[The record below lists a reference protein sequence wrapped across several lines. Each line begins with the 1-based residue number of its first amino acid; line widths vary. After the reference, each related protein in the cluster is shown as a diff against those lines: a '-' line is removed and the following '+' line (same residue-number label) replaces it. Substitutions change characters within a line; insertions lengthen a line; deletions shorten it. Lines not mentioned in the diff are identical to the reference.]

1 MLKLSWLISLGI
13 TLIGFLIIQQFFT
26 IQPEGVSANGNLGLV
41 GIVIVT
47 PFLLLSLYTTYR
59 FFLVRIKEGKD
70 KVMKIISIFVG
81 FFMIAVLF
89 YLVIDY
95 KNTVVTSLESNI
107 NIDEFPQLNEFTFD
121 IFFNFYT
128 YALVHTVSGVIG
140 TIVGFI
146 QSKIIKEELA
156 K

>member
-47 PFLLLSLYTTYR
+47 PFLLLSLFTTYR

-70 KVMKIISIFVG
+70 KVMKIITIFG
-81 FFMIAVLF
+81 GLFMIAVLF

-95 KNTVVTSLESNI
+95 KNTVITSLEPNI
-107 NIDEFPQLNEFTFD
+107 KIDKSSQLNEFTYD

-146 QSKIIKEELA
+146 QSKKTKEELA

>member
-41 GIVIVT
+41 GIVIVI
-47 PFLLLSLYTTYR
+47 PFLLLSLFTNYR
-59 FFLVRIKEGKD
+59 FFLLQIKEGKD
-70 KVMKIISIFVG
+70 QVMKIISIFGG

-95 KNTVVTSLESNI
+95 KNTVITSLKLK
-107 NIDEFPQLNEFTFD
+107 IDQFPQLNEYTYD
-121 IFFNFYT
+121 IYFNFYT
-128 YALVHTVSGVIG
+128 YALVHSVSGVIG

-146 QSKIIKEELA
+146 QSKKIKEELA

>member
-13 TLIGFLIIQQFFT
+13 TLIGFLIIQQSFT

-47 PFLLLSLYTTYR
+47 PFLLLSIFTTFR
-59 FFLVRIKEGKD
+59 FFLVRFKEGKD
-70 KVMKIISIFVG
+70 KVMEIIAIFG
-81 FFMIAVLF
+81 GLFMIAVLF

-95 KNTVVTSLESNI
+95 KNTVITSLEPNI
-107 NIDEFPQLNEFTFD
+107 KIDKSSQLNEFTYD

-146 QSKIIKEELA
+146 QSKKTKEELA

>member
-47 PFLLLSLYTTYR
+47 PFLLLSIFTTFR
-59 FFLVRIKEGKD
+59 FFLVRFKEGKD
-70 KVMKIISIFVG
+70 KVMKIIAIFG
-81 FFMIAVLF
+81 GLFMIAVLF

-95 KNTVVTSLESNI
+95 KNTVITSLEPNI
-107 NIDEFPQLNEFTFD
+107 KIDKSSQLNEFTYD

>member
-1 MLKLSWLISLGI
+1 MQKLSWLISLGI
-13 TLIGFLIIQQFFT
+13 TLIGFLSIQQFFT

-140 TIVGFI
+140 TMVGFI
-146 QSKIIKEELA
+146 QPKKTKEELA

>member
-47 PFLLLSLYTTYR
+47 PFLLLSLFTTYR

-70 KVMKIISIFVG
+70 KVMKIITIFG
-81 FFMIAVLF
+81 GLFMIAVLF

-95 KNTVVTSLESNI
+95 KNTVITSLETNI
-107 NIDEFPQLNEFTFD
+107 KIDKFSQMNEFTYD

>member
-41 GIVIVT
+41 GIVIVI
-47 PFLLLSLYTTYR
+47 PFLLLSLFTTYR
-59 FFLVRIKEGKD
+59 FFLVGMKEGKD
-70 KVMKIISIFVG
+70 QVMKIISIFGG
-81 FFMIAVLF
+81 FFMIAILI
-89 YLVIDY
+89 YLVIEY
-95 KNTVVTSLESNI
+95 KNSVITSLESDI
-107 NIDEFPQLNEFTFD
+107 KIDEFPQLNQYTYD

-128 YALVHTVSGVIG
+128 YALVHTVCGVFG

-146 QSKIIKEELA
+146 QSKKIKEELA